1 MYSFVVMIII
11 TRWKLYKC
19 VKTFSSD
26 LWICQRL
33 PIGQKHYNEGDMFDN
48 SMDGTKIH
56 TILKINQC
64 QMLNSTEKTHENE
77 WCCQWTKTSVE
88 TSNYLQFIKCFSFIW
103 GFLKRLHCYWW
114 LTTWSLESVDVML
127 SLHAFHFSR
136 DGVGRAH

>member
-77 WCCQWTKTSVE
+77 
-88 TSNYLQFIKCFSFIW
+88 
-103 GFLKRLHCYWW
+103 
-114 LTTWSLESVDVML
+114 
-127 SLHAFHFSR
+127 
-136 DGVGRAH
+136 